1 MTVLVRQPAF
11 SGYSSLGEA
20 WTSLEAR
27 AHASF
32 FQTWT
37 WVGCLAEERYP
48 DPVLLSAERGGETVG
63 LALFNRR
70 RRVLHLAESGDPAL
84 DRPFIEHNGPLATD
98 AEAAA
103 ALLAAAWKVPG
114 IRRLGL
120 SGVPPAVLAMAG
132 KAVVRRQDRQAPFL
146 DLAPLRVA
154 GTDIL
159 TQVSANARQQIRRA
173 MRHYGG
179 EDALVIS
186 AAGPAEIGPWL
197 QEAIK
202 LNDATWRRRG
212 QPGAFATDYLRRF
225 HSRLMERA
233 LARGELDLLRIA
245 SPRGVVGILYNL
257 RFRGVAYAYQSAL
270 CDPTGHPHAK
280 PGLVCHTLAI
290 RRSVAMN
297 DTVYDFLAGDQRY
310 KRSFADGDET
320 LCWAELASPWS
331 VPALMARFRQRH
343 WE

>member
-1 MTVLVRQPAF
+1 MSLKVGQAPF
-11 SGYSSLGEA
+11 SGYSALGEA
-20 WTSLEAR
+20 WTALEAR
-27 AHASF
+27 APASF

-48 DPVLLSAERGGETVG
+48 NPVLLRAERGGETVG

-70 RRVLHLAESGDPAL
+70 RGVLHLAESGDPAL
-84 DRPFIEHNGPLATD
+84 DRPFIEHSGPLATD
-98 AEAAA
+98 PEAAA

-114 IRRLGL
+114 VRGLGL
-120 SGVPPAVLAMAG
+120 SGVPPGVLAMAG

-146 DLAPLRVA
+146 DLEPLRVA
-154 GTDIL
+154 GADIL
-159 TQVSANARQQIRRA
+159 ERVSANSRQQIRRA

-179 EDALVIS
+179 EDALGI
-186 AAGPAEIGPWL
+186 ATAGPAEIGPWL
-197 QEAIK
+197 EEAAA
-202 LNDATWRRRG
+202 LNEATWRRRG

-225 HSRLMERA
+225 HRALMERA

-245 SPRGVVGILYNL
+245 SPCGFVGMLYNL

-270 CDPTGHPHAK
+270 GDPAGHPHAK

-290 RRSVAMN
+290 RRAVARG

-310 KRSFADGDET
+310 KRSFAGGDQT
-320 LCWAELASPWS
+320 LCWAELAPAWS
-331 VPALMARFRQRH
+331 VRALMARLRH
-343 WE
+343 RR